1 MKGKYFLQ
9 LLAILL
15 SGLWSYGQVGNES
28 PPNTDYNNIEM
39 PESPTAAAFGK
50 VDEVGVNT
58 ATGVPNITIPLYTF
72 ELDGVSVPISISYKA
87 SGIKVNEVA
96 TSVGMNWSLNAGG
109 QISRTVRAKA
119 DEDEGW
125 FDPEYTFLD
134 DDWYLEYNPNA
145 PESWHKAMTGIP
157 DLHQP
162 GKAKLNDHMPDQ
174 FNYSFG
180 NHSGSFIYTPDQQM
194 IKEKTDGVRI
204 YYWDNPGDPFKATDL
219 DGNNYEFWDNHT
231 EIGKNELIFHDEN
244 DLTLDFYDWE
254 GDDGFFPVTAWK
266 LSKIA
271 TKNNKT
277 IFFDY
282 ENVNFSYTEDHA
294 DSNITLGYACAEEPA
309 PVVKAISYTKI
320 IHNYNTRLIDKI
332 SSPNGNIE
340 ITFTYGTD
348 PNLPEGVWATHL
360 DEITIIDHTDAQNPK
375 KRGFRFQY
383 GRYSGDPRLRLD
395 RLYEVW
401 YINEIDVV
409 EKHHYIFSY
418 KPGSLPSKTSKKR
431 DFFGY
436 FNNSQD
442 PSYELTMVPCI
453 VNIVYPWNGFF
464 YPRCRDMSVN
474 SSAVD
479 VGILSEIQYPTGG
492 RTVLEFEPN
501 QEADKYMGGL
511 RIESITQ
518 MDGTHTANKK
528 IYDYTDLRGF
538 DMEDNRQFTI
548 QQGASGTIYN
558 SSFSATPGTYSGYR
572 YGFFYGKV
580 SITSI
585 DSESG
590 ISFKEEHYYEEDGND
605 LQKFDFALK
614 AKHYFKENNS
624 TPVKTEE
631 YHNSIV
637 GTPTNFEWNILG
649 ETICYTNSSGTPTTG
664 YDTDPTEAFIR
675 GDYAFLPTQI
685 VTTDFLGTSR
695 KPVTT
700 VKKITYD
707 PETLLK
713 TKDIIDTRYTRQT
726 DGSLLEDNP
735 GGEVITTTYQY
746 PWSEDIDLPD
756 LPPGLPISKIVH
768 SNKHS
773 GGDEIFGQYFE
784 YDANGNIKSTYQYN
798 KGEAGATNP
807 PTYVDPDYEFMSSF
821 TYSDGKPVQVIQ
833 KNGVATSYIWGFKSQ
848 YPLAKIEGK
857 AYASISSHVATI
869 HNICNTVPFNETN
882 LVNAL
887 NNLRNA
893 YPNALV
899 TTFTYDPLYGVKTI
913 TDPKGDTIT
922 YHYDTLGRLEY
933 VTDKD
938 DNRLSENEYN
948 YRPQ

>member
-1 MKGKYFLQ
+1 MKAIYFLQ
-9 LLAILL
+9 LLGILL
-15 SGLWSYGQVGNES
+15 SGFWSYGQIGNES
-28 PPNTDYNNIEM
+28 PPNTDYNNIKM

-50 VDEVGVNT
+50 VEELGVNT
-58 ATGVPNITIPLYTF
+58 ATGIPYITIPLYTF
-72 ELDGVSVPISISYKA
+72 ELDGVSVPISISYNA

-109 QISRTVRAKA
+109 QISRTVRVKA
-119 DEDEGW
+119 DEHEGW
-125 FDPEYTFLD
+125 FDSNYTFLD
-134 DDWYLEYNPNA
+134 DSWYQDDYNPNN
-145 PESWHKAMTGIP
+145 PDPWQRAMTGVY
-157 DLHQP
+157 DLHIP

-174 FNYSFG
+174 FSYSFG
-180 NHSGSFIYTPDQQM
+180 GHSGSFIYTPDQNI
-194 IKEKTDGVRI
+194 IKEKIDGVRI
-204 YYWDNPGDPFKATDL
+204 YNWDNPGNPFKATDL
-219 DGNNYEFWDNHT
+219 DGNNYEFWDNQT
-231 EIGKNELIFHDEN
+231 EIGKNELIFHNEN

-320 IHNYNTRLIDKI
+320 IHNYNTRLIKRI
-332 SSPNGNIE
+332 FSPDGNIE

-383 GRYSGDPRLRLD
+383 GRYGGDPRLRLD

-401 YINEIDVV
+401 YINENDVV
-409 EKHHYIFSY
+409 EKPHYIFSY
-418 KPGSLPSKTSKKR
+418 KAGSLPYKTSKKR

-442 PSYELTMVPCI
+442 PSNELTLVPCI

-464 YPRCRDMSVN
+464 YARCRDMSVN
-474 SSAVD
+474 SSALD

-528 IYDYTDLRGF
+528 IYDYEDLHGY

-558 SSFSATPGTYSGYR
+558 SNFSATPGTYSGYR

-580 SITSI
+580 SIISI

-590 ISFKEEHYYEEDGND
+590 TSFKEEHYYEEDGND

-614 AKHYFKENNS
+614 AKHYFKENSS
-624 TPVKTEE
+624 TPLKTEE
-631 YHNSIV
+631 YYNSIV
-637 GTPTNFEWNILG
+637 GTPTYFEWNILG
-649 ETICYTNSSGTPTTG
+649 ETICYTNSSGKPTTG

-685 VTTDFLGTSR
+685 LTTDFLGTGR

-713 TKDIIDTRYTRQT
+713 TQDITDTRYTRQA

-735 GGEVITTTYQY
+735 SGEVITTTYQY
-746 PWSEDIDLPD
+746 PWSEYIDLPD
-756 LPPGLPISKIVH
+756 LPAALPISKIVH
-768 SNKHS
+768 SNKHE
-773 GGDEIFGQYFE
+773 GGDEMFGQYVE
-784 YDANGNIKSTYQYN
+784 YDANGNIKSIYQYN
-798 KGEAGATNP
+798 KGEVGNTNSP
-807 PTYVDPDYEFMSSF
+807 LYVPNDYEFMSSLLF
-821 TYSDGKPVQVIQ
+821 SNGKPVQVIQ
-833 KNGVATSYIWGFKSQ
+833 KNGVATSYIWAFKGQ
-848 YPLAKIEGK
+848 LPVAKIEGR
-857 AYASISSHVATI
+857 SRQGINSTTLSNVENATYS
-869 HNICNTVPFNETN
+869 N
-882 LVNAL
+882 LHTRLTA
-887 NNLRNA
+887 LRNDPYLA
-893 YPNALV
+893 GALL

-938 DNRLSENEYN
+938 GKRLSENEYN